1 MVDTKGCIKDGI
13 KAVHSQPVGPVH
25 NGIKG
30 VLTSAYKEA
39 GVRGLYRGV
48 GMYVPES
55 TSATFIFGNHN
66 WFLLENSVGILVCGT
81 YVSI

>member
-1 MVDTKGCIKDGI
+1 MDTKVCIKDGI
-13 KAVHSQPVGPVH
+13 KGVHSQPTGPVH

-48 GMYVPES
+48 GMCVLEF
-55 TSATFIFGNHN
+55 TNTTFMHYNHIIGSCWSSCLWN
-66 WFLLENSVGILVCGT
+66 MCFLIACLS
-81 YVSI
+81 